1 MFMGASLKGGTA
13 SASFADSQLVDALR
27 LLATE
32 YNTDPKVK
40 KKLSMVLLSWHA
52 QFKDDASM
60 NCVANL
66 YKTCGVSLP
75 GQRAQKRSSGAYG
88 SDFTGYGADYE
99 AEERQRKLDKER
111 REKELEERAHE
122 REREKEKEREEKRKR
137 EEEKVK
143 AKQEKALEKARRKQE
158 EEARRRGVKRKPF
171 NFEEVCCRTN
181 LRGVRADGRCRRSHR
196 S

>member
-1 MFMGASLKGGTA
+1 M
-13 SASFADSQLVDALR
+13 DALR

-52 QFKDDASM
+52 QFKDDPSM
-60 NCVANL
+60 HYVANL

-75 GQRAQKRSSGAYG
+75 GQRAQKRSSATYG
-88 SDFTGYGADYE
+88 SDFTGYGAEYE

-111 REKELEERAHE
+111 REKELEERALE
-122 REREKEKEREEKRKR
+122 REREKEREREEKRKR
-137 EEEKVK
+137 EEEKLK

-171 NFEEVCCRTN
+171 NFEEVRCGTA
-181 LRGVRADGRCRRSHR
+181 LRGVRADGPRRRSHR